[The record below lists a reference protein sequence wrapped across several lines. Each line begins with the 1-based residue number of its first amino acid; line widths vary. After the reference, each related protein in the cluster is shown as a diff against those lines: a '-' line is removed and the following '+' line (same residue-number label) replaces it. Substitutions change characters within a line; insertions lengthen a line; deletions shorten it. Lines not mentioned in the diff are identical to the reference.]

1 MKEEGSR
8 IANEI
13 MRDYKIQKKYE
24 EIAKRKWENARNQRK
39 TEKTEEK

>member
-1 MKEEGSR
+1 MKKETGSR

-24 EIAKRKWENARNQRK
+24 EMAKKRDEKVKENDK
-39 TEKTEEK
+39 K

>member
-24 EIAKRKWENARNQRK
+24 EIAKKKWEK
-39 TEKTEEK
+39 YKKELKKKKGDKK